1 MNVNQYIPTSGIYSS
16 SLDSTSKNN
25 STDNQS
31 SASAVDFSQILKNQ
45 LQNVNDQ
52 QVTADDTT
60 NKFIQGDS
68 STDIHQVMLATS
80 EAQLSL
86 DAAVQIR
93 NKIVQAYQTLNQMQV

>member
-1 MNVNQYIPTSGIYSS
+1 MNVNQYIPTSGIYGTLSS
-16 SLDSTSKNN
+16 TLTNN

-31 SASAVDFSQILKNQ
+31 TASAVDFSQVLKNQ
-45 LQNVNDQ
+45 LQKVNDQ

-60 NKFIQGDS
+60 NKFIKGDS

-86 DAAVQIR
+86 DTAVQIR
-93 NKIVQAYQTLNQMQV
+93 NKIVQAYQTLDQMQV